1 MFDFLRKGATS
12 VFAKIFL
19 AVIIIV
25 FIFWGIGSFVTSE
38 KDLVAKV
45 NGISITAKE
54 FQEFYNFQLL
64 RLKQTFGEIS
74 EEDLKKLNLKKEVLD
89 ELIKLKLLEDYANK
103 IGVKVLPE
111 EVSFSIAQIPSFQEN
126 GRFSPQKY
134 QMVLRELGTTPKF
147 FEKLVYYDILQQR
160 LKLLLTTPIVVSDEE
175 VKDYLRF
182 AKQEIEL
189 LEGILPLKACIEKI
203 NYTEKDLENYYLAH
217 RDIYKEEEKV
227 KLAYIIIPYETSL
240 EVTEAELKRFYEQ
253 NLDRFKRPFRA
264 KIKTLLIEGTDDTSL
279 KKAQKIKEETKHAK
293 DLKVP
298 AKWVEEGVL
307 SEEIK
312 TALKQSKE
320 GQVLGPFKVFSGYL
334 IIGVEAIKPEGIA
347 SFEEVREDIYKF
359 LKTEKTRKVTQEK
372 ANKIYSEIMKEND
385 LKIWAE
391 KNKIKLLETNWLT
404 KKDFLDQ
411 FQNPQLAKKVFE
423 SPKKEFFAPFET
435 SKGFVILEIIDK
447 KPARSLEFAEAK
459 EKVKQ
464 DYLNSKGKELCEQ
477 KAKALLEKLKSK
489 TDLIKEVFEKEGF
502 QTKEYRL
509 TRMEIPQKFSSNIA
523 QLIANTGSSKVID
536 NIVWDRGD
544 LKIFVIK
551 SIKEFNGTIEDAE
564 IQQASSVL
572 LNQKRDKWFKEW
584 YQNLFKKSKIK
595 TYTLFEKF

>member
-1 MFDFLRKGATS
+1 
-12 VFAKIFL
+12 
-19 AVIIIV
+19 
-25 FIFWGIGSFVTSE
+25 
-38 KDLVAKV
+38 
-45 NGISITAKE
+45 
-54 FQEFYNFQLL
+54 
-64 RLKQTFGEIS
+64 
-74 EEDLKKLNLKKEVLD
+74 
-89 ELIKLKLLEDYANK
+89 
-103 IGVKVLPE
+103 
-111 EVSFSIAQIPSFQEN
+111 
-126 GRFSPQKY
+126 
-134 QMVLRELGTTPKF
+134 
-147 FEKLVYYDILQQR
+147 
-160 LKLLLTTPIVVSDEE
+160 
-175 VKDYLRF
+175 
-182 AKQEIEL
+182 
-189 LEGILPLKACIEKI
+189 
-203 NYTEKDLENYYLAH
+203 
-217 RDIYKEEEKV
+217 
-227 KLAYIIIPYETSL
+227 
-240 EVTEAELKRFYEQ
+240 
-253 NLDRFKRPFRA
+253 
-264 KIKTLLIEGTDDTSL
+264 
-279 KKAQKIKEETKHAK
+279 
-293 DLKVP
+293 
-298 AKWVEEGVL
+298 
-307 SEEIK
+307 
-312 TALKQSKE
+312 
-320 GQVLGPFKVFSGYL
+320 
-334 IIGVEAIKPEGIA
+334 
-347 SFEEVREDIYKF
+347 
-359 LKTEKTRKVTQEK
+359 
-372 ANKIYSEIMKEND
+372 MKEND